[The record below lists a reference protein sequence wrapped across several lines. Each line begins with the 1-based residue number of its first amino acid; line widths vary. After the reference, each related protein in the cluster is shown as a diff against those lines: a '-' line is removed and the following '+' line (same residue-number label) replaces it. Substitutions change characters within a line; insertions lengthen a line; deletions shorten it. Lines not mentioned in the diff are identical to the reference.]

1 VNNPPKRPAAG
12 GLGISNGQERPRN
25 KEGTQGM
32 EDARGWVVK
41 QRQVWSPASVC
52 KVLCESKERRRQG
65 ERGSKRKV
73 LTSRGLFT
81 LSPTPR
87 PSCLAFPGLTHDR
100 EVDLGLP
107 AAQLVLHHQCVAA
120 TVLLPRGQDG
130 ELAAALAIL
139 HLDMLALLDLRVQ
152 VRVRNGAPHRLFSR
166 TNGTVGREQGLLH
179 LVWCSG
185 AYL

>member
-1 VNNPPKRPAAG
+1 
-12 GLGISNGQERPRN
+12 
-25 KEGTQGM
+25 M

-107 AAQLVLHHQCVAA
+107 AVQLVLHHQCVAA